1 MPFLP
6 HNVYDYVVT
15 RLSILHFQI
24 FSTAV
29 HEDGHELS
37 LTVSFALRGTNDP
50 FTGEKLG
57 YSDRD
62 FLSSYTEG
70 RKSNLQRFPS
80 EDSLGVWNKG
90 NKVQMPFL

>member
-1 MPFLP
+1 M
-6 HNVYDYVVT
+6 
-15 RLSILHFQI
+15 LHIMCFQI

-70 RKSNLQRFPS
+70 RKSNLKNFPS
-80 EDSLGVWNKG
+80 DENLCRFSELSGLYNG
-90 NKVQMPFL
+90 ILN